1 VTRRIA
7 LLISSALTVFV
18 LSVGGGVAWY
28 LQAGASDTSA
38 ANAADL
44 AARGAI
50 RPPTADRAAQDVRQ
64 FDDGGQARG
73 DQLASSPRPLPPQT
87 GSATASDGHDIG
99 VERERH
105 SRLQSGRAV
114 GDQAGSIMRAR
125 GERYGS
131 QGDRDD

>member
-105 SRLQSGRAV
+105 SRLQWPRGRGSG
-114 GDQAGSIMRAR
+114 GLDHAGAR
-125 GERYGS
+125 GAIRLTG
-131 QGDRDD
+131 RPR